1 MKKSIFWL
9 MGLLF
14 SVSLA
19 VTSCEETDGV
29 VDPYFNW
36 EERNQLY
43 IDSIAKVARANL
55 GEEVG
60 QWKMIHTYKF
70 NPPINDLNPD
80 VNDYV
85 YCRILEKGTGMVR
98 PLFTDTVGIHYRGKL
113 IPLYDGSEVVFDQS
127 YGGDLNLDV
136 AIPMYSP
143 SVDEYGNVSDLTV
156 GAKSVSM
163 QMVEGDRWEIYVP
176 YELGYGTYASGS
188 IPGYS
193 TLIFDWCLEEIRRFD

>member
-36 EERNQLY
+36 QERNELY
-43 IDSIAKVARANL
+43 IDSIARVANANL
-55 GEEVG
+55 GNEVG
-60 QWKMIHTYKF
+60 QWKAVHTYKF

-80 VNDYV
+80 VRDYV
-85 YCRILEKGTGMVR
+85 YCRILEKGTGTVK
-98 PLFTDTVGIHYRGKL
+98 PLFTDTVAAHYRGQL
-113 IPLYDGSEVVFDQS
+113 IPLYDGQKVVFDQS
-127 YGGDLNLDV
+127 FQGELKEDV
-136 AIPMYSP
+136 AVPVTFGVWDGVGGVIEGWS
-143 SVDEYGNVSDLTV
+143 SVLQ
-156 GAKSVSM
+156 
-163 QMVEGDRWEIYVP
+163 QMVEGDRWEVHIP
-176 YELGYGTYASGS
+176 YQLGYGIYGRNE

-193 TLIFDWCLEEIRRFD
+193 ALVFDMQLVKIFTNR

>member
-36 EERNQLY
+36 QERNELY
-43 IDSIAKVARANL
+43 IDSIARVANANL
-55 GEEVG
+55 GNEVG
-60 QWKMIHTYKF
+60 QWKAVHTYKF

-80 VNDYV
+80 VRDYV
-85 YCRILEKGTGMVR
+85 YCRILEKGTGTVK
-98 PLFTDTVGIHYRGKL
+98 PLFTDTVDVHYRGKL

-127 YGGDLNLDV
+127 YAGDLNGDIAVYASFQVNGL
-136 AIPMYSP
+136 I
-143 SVDEYGNVSDLTV
+143 EGWTTV
-156 GAKSVSM
+156 LQ
-163 QMVEGDRWEIYVP
+163 QMVTGDRWEIHIP
-176 YELGYGTYASGS
+176 YQLGYGIYGSGDI

-193 TLIFDWCLEEIRRFD
+193 ALVFDVRLDNVYTNR

>member
-36 EERNQLY
+36 QERNELY
-43 IDSIAKVARANL
+43 IDSIARVANANL
-55 GEEVG
+55 GNEVG
-60 QWKMIHTYKF
+60 QWKAVHTYKF

-80 VNDYV
+80 VRDYV
-85 YCRILEKGTGMVR
+85 YCRILEKGTGTVK
-98 PLFTDTVGIHYRGKL
+98 PLFTDTVDVHYRGKL

-127 YGGDLNLDV
+127 YAGDLNGDIAVYASFQVNGL
-136 AIPMYSP
+136 I
-143 SVDEYGNVSDLTV
+143 EGWTTIL
-156 GAKSVSM
+156 
-163 QMVEGDRWEIYVP
+163 QHMVVGDRWEIHVP
-176 YELGYGTYASGS
+176 YQLGYGIYGSGD

-193 TLIFDWCLEEIRRFD
+193 AFVFDVQLDDIHSNR

>member
-36 EERNQLY
+36 QERNELY
-43 IDSIAKVARANL
+43 IDSIARVANANL
-55 GEEVG
+55 GNEVG
-60 QWKMIHTYKF
+60 QWKAVHTYKF

-80 VNDYV
+80 VRDYV
-85 YCRILEKGTGMVR
+85 YCRILEKGTGTVK
-98 PLFTDTVGIHYRGKL
+98 PLYSDSVAAHYRGQL
-113 IPLYDGSEVVFDQS
+113 IPLYDGQKVVFDQS
-127 YGGDLNLDV
+127 FQGELKEDLAVPVTFGLWEGVGGVIEGWSTAL
-136 AIPMYSP
+136 P
-143 SVDEYGNVSDLTV
+143 
-156 GAKSVSM
+156 
-163 QMVEGDRWEIYVP
+163 QMVEGDRWEVHIP
-176 YELGYGTYASGS
+176 YQLGYGIYGRDE

-193 TLIFDWCLEEIRRFD
+193 ALVFDIQLVKIFTNR

>member
-19 VTSCEETDGV
+19 VTSCEETDGA

-36 EERNQLY
+36 QERNELY

-60 QWKMIHTYKF
+60 QWKAIHTYKF

-85 YCRILEKGTGMVR
+85 YCKILEKGTGTVK
-98 PLFTDTVGIHYRGKL
+98 PLFTDTVDVHYRGKL

-127 YGGDLNLDV
+127 YAGDLNGDV
-136 AIPMYSP
+136 AVSV
-143 SVDEYGNVSDLTV
+143 SVDINGNWIEGWKTV
-156 GAKSVSM
+156 LQ
-163 QMVEGDRWEIYVP
+163 QMVEGDRWEVHIPQEQAYGIYGKGEV
-176 YELGYGTYASGS
+176 
-188 IPGYS
+188 PGYS
-193 TLIFDWCLEEIRRFD
+193 ALVFDVQLDKVHTNR

>member
-36 EERNQLY
+36 QERNELY
-43 IDSIAKVARANL
+43 IDSIARVANANL
-55 GEEVG
+55 GNEVG
-60 QWKMIHTYKF
+60 QWKAVHTYKF

-85 YCRILEKGTGMVR
+85 YCKILEKGTGTVK
-98 PLFTDTVGIHYRGKL
+98 PLYSDSVAAHYRGQL
-113 IPLYDGSEVVFDQS
+113 IPLYDGQKVVFDQS
-127 YGGDLNLDV
+127 FQGELKEDLAVPVTFGLWEGVGGVIEGWSSAL
-136 AIPMYSP
+136 P
-143 SVDEYGNVSDLTV
+143 
-156 GAKSVSM
+156 
-163 QMVEGDRWEIYVP
+163 QMVEGDRWEVHIP
-176 YELGYGTYASGS
+176 YQLGYGIYGRNE

-193 TLIFDWCLEEIRRFD
+193 ALVFDIQLVKIFTNR

>member
-36 EERNQLY
+36 QERNELY
-43 IDSIAKVARANL
+43 IDSIARVANANL
-55 GEEVG
+55 GNEVG
-60 QWKMIHTYKF
+60 QWKAVHTYKF

-80 VNDYV
+80 VRDYV
-85 YCRILEKGTGMVR
+85 YCRILEKGTGTVK
-98 PLFTDTVGIHYRGKL
+98 PLYSDSVAAHYRGQL
-113 IPLYDGSEVVFDQS
+113 IPLYDGQKVVFDQS
-127 YGGDLNLDV
+127 FQGELKEDLAVPVTFGLWEGVGGV
-136 AIPMYSP
+136 IEGWS
-143 SVDEYGNVSDLTV
+143 SVLQ
-156 GAKSVSM
+156 
-163 QMVEGDRWEIYVP
+163 QMVEGDRWEVHIP
-176 YELGYGTYASGS
+176 YQLGYGIYGRNE

-193 TLIFDWCLEEIRRFD
+193 ALVFDIQLVKIFTNR